1 MLKQLLNNNVLKQKN
16 KIPVFKP
23 FIQESEISAASLSLK
38 EGWLGMGKY
47 VEEFEQKIGKLFKI
61 RKEYSVVAVSTG
73 HAALHLSLQMLN
85 LKKGDEVI
93 TPSFN
98 NTADF
103 QAIKACGANPVFV
116 DIEEETLCID
126 VSKIESFITTKTK
139 CIIAMDYGANLCN
152 HKRLRE
158 ISCKYN
164 IPIIHDAAHSFA
176 SKYENSFIGNQ
187 HQFTIFSFDPVKCI
201 TCIDGGAIILN
212 KDKYENKAQAMRLI
226 GMTQSAKLMYT
237 NNRAWTY
244 DVKDIGF
251 RYHLSNIHA
260 AIGLEQLK
268 KIQFIKKTRQDSFK
282 RYNSLLKKID
292 WLYLPTQNFKDNCP
306 FIYTIRILNG
316 RRNELRT
323 YLANLSIDTGIH
335 WQPGHKFQY
344 FKKIKNN
351 HLEITEKISEQIMTL
366 PLHTDMKSEEI
377 DYITKCIKG
386 FK

>member
-1 MLKQLLNNNVLKQKN
+1 MLKKLLNNNSLKQKN

-23 FIQESEISAASLSLK
+23 FIEDSEITAASVSLK

-47 VEEFEQKIGKLFKI
+47 VEEFENQIGKLCKI
-61 RKEYSVVAVSTG
+61 PSRHSVVAVSTG

-116 DIEEETLCID
+116 EIEEETLCID
-126 VSKIESFITTKTK
+126 VSKVESSITPKTK
-139 CIIAMDYGANLCN
+139 CIIAMDYGVNLCD

-201 TCIDGGAIILN
+201 TCIDGGAIILD
-212 KDKYENKAQAMRLI
+212 KKKYEKKAQAMRLI

-260 AIGLEQLK
+260 AIGIEQLK
-268 KIQFIKKTRQDSFK
+268 KIKFIKKTRQDSFK
-282 RYNSLLKKID
+282 RYNSSLKNID
-292 WLYLPTQNFKDNCP
+292 WLHLPSQNFKDNCP

-316 RRNELRT
+316 RRNELRAF
-323 YLANLSIDTGIH
+323 LADLSIDTGIH

-344 FKKIKNN
+344 FKNIKNN
-351 HLEITEKISEQIMTL
+351 HLQITEKISEQIMTL
-366 PLHTDMKSEEI
+366 PLHTNMKSEEI
-377 DYITKCIKG
+377 DYITQCIKE